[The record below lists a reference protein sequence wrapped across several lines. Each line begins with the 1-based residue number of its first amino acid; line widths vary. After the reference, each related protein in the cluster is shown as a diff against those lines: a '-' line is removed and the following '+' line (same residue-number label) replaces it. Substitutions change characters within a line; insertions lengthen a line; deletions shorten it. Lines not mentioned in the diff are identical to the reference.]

1 MSQRKPYSAK
11 ILFMQIPSIKIPD
24 FINQDLLITALTHRS
39 ALNEQGSTSKE
50 SNERLEFL
58 GDAILELATTK
69 FLFHQFPDVQ
79 EGLLT
84 AYRSAL
90 VKTETLAKVARI
102 LELGEKLYMSKG
114 EEATGGR
121 DNDSLLADSME
132 AVIGALY
139 LDQGFAAAE
148 KLLQEVLFIEFE
160 QILQQ
165 KLYRDSKSHLQEII
179 QAKGYSTPS
188 YEVVSEIG
196 PDHDKTFTVNVLVN
210 NEVVATGTGSSKQ
223 RAQQAAAQAA
233 LEKLA

>member
-1 MSQRKPYSAK
+1 
-11 ILFMQIPSIKIPD
+11 MQIPSIKIPD

-58 GDAILELATTK
+58 GDAVLELATTK